1 MNNIL
6 QDMHT
11 IIEYLV
17 FLEGELQRVFCITVI
32 QCSRTPA
39 KKIENNVHQNA
50 NPENDGCIYT
60 LTDVL

>member
-1 MNNIL
+1 MKNIL

-17 FLEGELQRVFCITVI
+17 FLEGEFQRVFCITVI

-39 KKIENNVHQNA
+39 KKIENNIQ
-50 NPENDGCIYT
+50 IQKT
-60 LTDVL
+60 MDVYRP